1 VPRLPELRRH
11 QRLLLTVAE
20 AESVQISTGDLDR
33 PYDEIGPIK
42 ARVTA
47 KTIFS
52 PNRTEADVNAK
63 LQRVAA
69 ERGADAVINVT
80 YSRGISFTSW
90 KALTAMGTAVKTKG
104 GTAAP
109 PSS

>member
-1 VPRLPELRRH
+1 VASIVP
-11 QRLLLTVAE
+11 T
-20 AESVQISTGDLDR
+20 T
-33 PYDEIGPIK
+33 IGPIK
-42 ARVTA
+42 ARVTS

-69 ERGADAVINVT
+69 ERGADAVINVS

-90 KALTAMGTAVKTKG
+90 KALTATGTAVKTKG
-104 GTAAP
+104 GAASP
-109 PSS
+109 PTS

>member
-1 VPRLPELRRH
+1 MPEAGH
-11 QRLLLTVAE
+11 
-20 AESVQISTGDLDR
+20 VQLSTSDLDR

-42 ARVTA
+42 ARVTS

-52 PNRTEADVNAK
+52 PDRTEADVNAK

-69 ERGADAVINVT
+69 ERGADAVINVS
-80 YSRGISFTSW
+80 YKRGISFTSW
-90 KALTAMGTAVKTKG
+90 KALTATGTAVKTKG